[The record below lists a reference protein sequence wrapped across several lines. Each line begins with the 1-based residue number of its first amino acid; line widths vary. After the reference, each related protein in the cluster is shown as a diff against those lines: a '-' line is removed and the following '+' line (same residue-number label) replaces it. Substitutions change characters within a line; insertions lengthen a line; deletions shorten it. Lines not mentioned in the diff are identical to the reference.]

1 MRFLIKMLIQ
11 GYRVSFIATMTHFTS
26 KFAAFRG
33 NCWLEFMRKAVPQHS
48 TSIGKS
54 SLWIVGD
61 GRTANFFLE
70 FFTQYEVISF
80 RCISRDWRYSWVNP
94 YRGLHII
101 IDMATSLWWVSFARD
116 HKLFVIS
123 WFSPAECLKQLV
135 NIVLIASVHIIKS
148 GLRGFEVQSVVFHIG
163 RCRSCLKNNAAII
176 KSVSQINWK
185 IYLRGGGG
193 GWSFKSG

>member
-1 MRFLIKMLIQ
+1 MWACHQYVKLSKHAFHTESSSKYARVILLWGGGSMLLIKLEKNLQLCNIKFNQFAIKEVFLNKLYVIAFFLRFLIKMLIQ

-70 FFTQYEVISF
+70 FLTQHEVISF
-80 RCISRDWRYSWVNP
+80 RCISRDWRYSGVNP

-101 IDMATSLWWVSFARD
+101 IDMATSLWWVSFR
-116 HKLFVIS
+116 K
-123 WFSPAECLKQLV
+123 
-135 NIVLIASVHIIKS
+135 
-148 GLRGFEVQSVVFHIG
+148 
-163 RCRSCLKNNAAII
+163 RS
-176 KSVSQINWK
+176 
-185 IYLRGGGG
+185 
-193 GWSFKSG
+193 